1 VAAVAVHHRDHH
13 GRIFANGDPL
23 VDRLLDARGQQRR
36 SRDGRQ
42 RWNGAQREQQ
52 QARTFHGVRTRT
64 GITRM
69 LTAVREPI
77 VVGAVDREKQLA
89 FGYDAAPRAILS
101 SIHRGLVEV
110 LVLMRAGQVG
120 CPARVAW
127 QGPALDGRLRAM
139 TSGGTR
145 K

>member
-1 VAAVAVHHRDHH
+1 
-13 GRIFANGDPL
+13 
-23 VDRLLDARGQQRR
+23 
-36 SRDGRQ
+36 
-42 RWNGAQREQQ
+42 
-52 QARTFHGVRTRT
+52 
-64 GITRM
+64 M
-69 LTAVREPI
+69 LTAVRESI